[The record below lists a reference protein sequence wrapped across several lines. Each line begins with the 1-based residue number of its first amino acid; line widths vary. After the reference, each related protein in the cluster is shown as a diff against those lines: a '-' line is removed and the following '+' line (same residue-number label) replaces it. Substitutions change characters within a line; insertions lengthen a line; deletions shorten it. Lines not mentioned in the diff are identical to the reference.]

1 MKTQELRDQSVEEL
15 IAKREETKRELFDL
29 RNEQKRTRK
38 VEKPHLLK
46 DKKKDIAKINTI
58 LREKELA
65 IR

>member
-1 MKTQELRDQSVEEL
+1 MKTQEMRDQSIEEL
-15 IAKREETKRELFDL
+15 VAKREETKRELFEI

-38 VEKPHLLK
+38 VEKPHLLRE
-46 DKKKDIAKINTI
+46 KKKDIAKINTI